1 MVGPDWYHRD
11 LGPVYPLGGAFV
23 DFLIREHGVARF
35 LRLYNEGK
43 PGTLP
48 GHLRLRTRRP
58 GGVVLGGCPAAGRG
72 ISPQATAARCGIM
85 KRLIVFRVGKRW
97 FAQGV
102 EWSQSRSGS
111 RKETRWVTIPQTET
125 EIEEFARRDGYA
137 IEWDPPSKPEGSPS

>member
-1 MVGPDWYHRD
+1 
-11 LGPVYPLGGAFV
+11 
-23 DFLIREHGVARF
+23 
-35 LRLYNEGK
+35 
-43 PGTLP
+43 
-48 GHLRLRTRRP
+48 
-58 GGVVLGGCPAAGRG
+58 
-72 ISPQATAARCGIM
+72 M